1 MEMTGFIVTIVGMGV
16 VFLILGLLAVLAW
29 GLERLFRI
37 QPEKKAER
45 EKEPATET
53 EIAIMA
59 ALTYHVGRKCPI
71 HLERV
76 EESMWMQKARVYE

>member
-29 GLERLFRI
+29 GLERLFRT
-37 QPEKKAER
+37 QPEKKAEK
-45 EKEPATET
+45 EKEGTPET
-53 EIAIMA
+53 EIVIMA
-59 ALTYHVGRKCPI
+59 ALAYHVRRKGPI

-76 EESMWMQKARVYE
+76 EESVWMQKARVYE